1 MWRETDMETFEA
13 NSIFALKQTSQSELG
28 FASSDSVTHFTTT
41 QSQSTLDSD
50 CFTDESLS
58 QKFENIGLRSNEDES
73 SNESHPLRPYA
84 EDCPFFLRTGTCK
97 FGLNCK
103 FNHPVRRTNQK
114 AGKEKEKDT
123 GKAKEGFSEKPEQTE
138 CKNYLTPG
146 GCKYGKSCRYNHSKD
161 ESEIAPPELNFL
173 GLPIRLGEKECVFYM
188 RNGSCGY
195 GARCRFHHP
204 DPTDVGGYDP
214 RNSTPNEESIGQFGR
229 PSENYNGESIPLHVS
244 GASQPAQASWSSQ
257 MPSDK
262 AVPYQDNHSSCMP
275 TMHVFHQEAPKWNE
289 YQATQELAANICSL
303 FTLKHKTVD
312 ELRKMTATSLK
323 PLLKAILLVAPNFAE
338 ERIGHPHSAPA
349 ARSFTKKT
357 DIFSR
362 IEEFPERPG
371 QPECSY
377 FMKTGDCKFKS
388 ACRYH
393 HPKNQAPKEDCV
405 LSDNGLP
412 LRPGR
417 KICRNYDQFGICK
430 YGRLCLFDH
439 PVNHS
444 STVPVGSV
452 LESPQGGN
460 SWRDYSSWD

>member
-1 MWRETDMETFEA
+1 MWRERDMETFEA

-41 QSQSTLDSD
+41 QSQSTLESD

-114 AGKEKEKDT
+114 AGKENEKDT

-262 AVPYQDNHSSCMP
+262 AVPYQDNHSSYMP
-275 TMHVFHQEAPKWNE
+275 AMHVFHQEAPKWNG
-289 YQATQELAANICSL
+289 YQ
-303 FTLKHKTVD
+303 
-312 ELRKMTATSLK
+312 
-323 PLLKAILLVAPNFAE
+323 APNFAE

-349 ARSFTKKT
+349 ARSYTKKT

>member
-84 EDCPFFLRTGTCK
+84 EDCPFFLRTRTCK

-173 GLPIRLGEKECVFYM
+173 GLPIRLGEKEWV
-188 RNGSCGY
+188 
-195 GARCRFHHP
+195 ARHAGPHAKWFLW
-204 DPTDVGGYDP
+204 
-214 RNSTPNEESIGQFGR
+214 I
-229 PSENYNGESIPLHVS
+229 
-244 GASQPAQASWSSQ
+244 WSSLQ
-257 MPSDK
+257 VSPS
-262 AVPYQDNHSSCMP
+262 
-275 TMHVFHQEAPKWNE
+275 
-289 YQATQELAANICSL
+289 
-303 FTLKHKTVD
+303 
-312 ELRKMTATSLK
+312 
-323 PLLKAILLVAPNFAE
+323 
-338 ERIGHPHSAPA
+338 
-349 ARSFTKKT
+349 
-357 DIFSR
+357 
-362 IEEFPERPG
+362 
-371 QPECSY
+371 
-377 FMKTGDCKFKS
+377 
-388 ACRYH
+388 
-393 HPKNQAPKEDCV
+393 
-405 LSDNGLP
+405 
-412 LRPGR
+412 
-417 KICRNYDQFGICK
+417 
-430 YGRLCLFDH
+430 
-439 PVNHS
+439 
-444 STVPVGSV
+444 
-452 LESPQGGN
+452 
-460 SWRDYSSWD
+460 

>member
-84 EDCPFFLRTGTCK
+84 EDCPFFLRTRTCK

-173 GLPIRLGEKECVFYM
+173 GRE
-188 RNGSCGY
+188 R
-195 GARCRFHHP
+195 
-204 DPTDVGGYDP
+204 VGG
-214 RNSTPNEESIGQFGR
+214 TPCWATCEMVLVDME
-229 PSENYNGESIPLHVS
+229 LAA

-289 YQATQELAANICSL
+289 YQA
-303 FTLKHKTVD
+303 
-312 ELRKMTATSLK
+312 
-323 PLLKAILLVAPNFAE
+323 PNFAE
-338 ERIGHPHSAPA
+338 ERIGHSHSAPA